1 MYLILLGE
9 VTEDS
14 TVFPWEQLTG
24 FQRLLIIKVLR
35 PGQLVESVRQFVED
49 QLSSNYLSTG
59 AFDLKEIYD
68 ESSAKTPLIFIL
80 SPGLYNCQ
88 NGKIFILGNLQLFH
102 NLVLFTKVCFY
113 MTMWGN
119 VKNLLTFGTILLWNS
134 LTINCIHLFYGC
146 DFLTEYRMFQIPL
159 GHNCHC

>member
-1 MYLILLGE
+1 
-9 VTEDS
+9 
-14 TVFPWEQLTG
+14 VFPWEQLTG

-80 SPGLYNCQ
+80 SPGLYNCE
-88 NGKIFILGNLQLFH
+88 NEKKITLGNLQLYR
-102 NLVLFTKVCFY
+102 NLFLIEEGVFLCDCGVILKS
-113 MTMWGN
+113 
-119 VKNLLTFGTILLWNS
+119 LHTFGKILFWDS
-134 LTINCIHLFYGC
+134 LTINYSCSSIHLFYGFH
-146 DFLTEYRMFQIPL
+146 FLTE
-159 GHNCHC
+159 